1 MILSTTF
8 QSIRRGQVALLAL
21 GVALAIPMMAFSAD
35 TKAPDSQQAR
45 ESAAK
50 EYLKVQPVEQLYQD
64 TINELSTQVPEEKR
78 PEFLQTM
85 STAVDLNKL
94 NQLALTSL
102 TKNFTAEELAYMTQ
116 FYGSPTGKAIYSKF
130 PNYLSDIGQGLRDVI
145 TLPDQQATT
154 ETNTAKSEPA
164 TTKSQT
170 AVKEAK
176 PKSSAKK

>member
-1 MILSTTF
+1 MILSTAF
-8 QSIRRGQVALLAL
+8 QSFRRGHVALLAL
-21 GVALAIPMMAFSAD
+21 GIALAVPVASFAEAAK
-35 TKAPDSQQAR
+35 TPDSPQTR

-85 STAVDLNKL
+85 STAVDLDKL

-102 TKNFTAEELAYMTQ
+102 TKNFTAEELSYMTQ
-116 FYGSPTGKAIYSKF
+116 FYGSPTGKSIYTKF

-145 TLPDQQATT
+145 TLPDQQASDPSS
-154 ETNTAKSEPA
+154 NLSEPA
-164 TTKSQT
+164 AKSKST
-170 AVKEAK
+170 VKSEAK
-176 PKSSAKK
+176 PKSNAKK